1 MEQVIDA
8 FLILAREADIEPQ
21 AEHFAVSDIVAEEVD
36 KVQPLLEGKPVELR
50 VVKRAEPELHAPSRV
65 LSVMLGNLLSNAC
78 QYTDQGDIEVR
89 IEEDRVSVR
98 DTGIGMSPQTLQ
110 RAFDPFYRADQDTG
124 GMGLGLSVV
133 RRLGERFGWPVV
145 LESVPGSGTLA
156 TIQFVP

>member
-1 MEQVIDA
+1 MA
-8 FLILAREADIEPQ
+8 SNR
-21 AEHFAVSDIVAEEVD
+21 S
-36 KVQPLLEGKPVELR
+36 
-50 VVKRAEPELHAPSRV
+50 APSRV
-65 LSVMLGNLLSNAC
+65 LAVMVGNLLSNAC

-98 DTGIGMSPQTLQ
+98 DTGIGMTRETLQ
-110 RAFDPFYRADQDTG
+110 RAFDPFYRADQDIG

-156 TIQFVP
+156 TIQFVR